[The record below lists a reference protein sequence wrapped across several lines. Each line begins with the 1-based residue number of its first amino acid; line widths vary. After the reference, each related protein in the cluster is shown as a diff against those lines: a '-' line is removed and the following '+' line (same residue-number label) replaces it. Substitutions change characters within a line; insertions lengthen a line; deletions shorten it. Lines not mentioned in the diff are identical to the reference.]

1 MSAAWATVISAAEGV
16 DTGAP
21 PIVWGIGAM
30 VIFMIML
37 AITLS
42 FGKGRG

>member
-1 MSAAWATVISAAEGV
+1 MSAAWAAVSAAEGV

-21 PIVWGIGAM
+21 PIVWGGG
-30 VIFMIML
+30 VLLIFMILL